1 MLSFFPRDVLG
12 EIWDLT
18 ESVSEGLPT
27 YSYVIFVSEVGSK
40 INSNLPIFNN
50 PMSFH
55 LILYK
60 SASINLIIPHVPVPY
75 TRHLAREYVSYGRI
89 PVFSYETFAF
99 SFCLST

>member
-1 MLSFFPRDVLG
+1 MG

-18 ESVSEGLPT
+18 ESVSEGSPT
-27 YSYVIFVSEVGSK
+27 YSFVIFVSEVGSK

-50 PMSFH
+50 PMNFN

-60 SASINLIIPHVPVPY
+60 SASMNLIIPHVPVLY
-75 TRHLAREYVSYGRI
+75 TRHWAREYVSYGHI

-99 SFCLST
+99 SFCFST